1 MIKKNIKFYK
11 ILVVAGGWSDEREVS
26 IMSGKNVFS
35 CLKENKFNV
44 RYFDLKKNNIKKILK
59 YKPDIIF
66 NSLHGEYGEDGGLS
80 TFALKHNI
88 IITHSDSI
96 TSALCFNK
104 RLLKNYLKKE
114 NNILSPNEIVNNKHI
129 EFPIISKPNWGGS
142 SQGIEFINDK
152 KKFKKRKNNNQ
163 NLIEE
168 IINGKEL
175 TVTVIEFNNKIK
187 ALGVTEIEFNNQHYD
202 YIAKYTKNKSLHF
215 LPARISKLKY
225 RFLTQISKEI
235 FHSCNCKGIA
245 RLDYIM
251 SYDNEKIYFLE
262 MNTHPGLTKISLAP
276 EQANYQ
282 KIHYLNLIKFII
294 NSSL

>member
-44 RYFDLKKNNIKKILK
+44 KYFDLKKNNIKKILK

-80 TFALKHNI
+80 TFAQKHNI

-114 NNILSPNEIVNNKHI
+114 HKILSPNEIVNNKQT

-152 KKFKKRKNNNQ
+152 NKFKKRKNNNQ

-168 IINGKEL
+168 IIIGKEL

-187 ALGVTEIEFNNQHYD
+187 ALGVTEIEFNNLHYD

-215 LPARISKLKY
+215 LPARISKKQY
-225 RFLTQISKEI
+225 NFLMNLSKKI
-235 FHSCNCKGIA
+235 FIICKCRAIA
-245 RLDYIM
+245 RLDYIV
-251 SYDNEKIYFLE
+251 SNKNGRIYLLE
-262 MNTHPGLTKISLAP
+262 INTHPGLTKISLAP

-282 KIHYLNLIKFII
+282 GISYFNLLQQII
-294 NSSL
+294 NKSL

>member
-44 RYFDLKKNNIKKILK
+44 KYFDLKKNNIEKILK

-114 NNILSPNEIVNNKHI
+114 HKILSPNEIVNNKQI

-142 SQGIEFINDK
+142 SQGIEFINDNN
-152 KKFKKRKNNNQ
+152 KFKKRKNNNQ

-168 IINGKEL
+168 IIYGKEL

-215 LPARISKLKY
+215 LPARISKKQYNL
-225 RFLTQISKEI
+225 LMNLSKKI
-235 FHSCNCKGIA
+235 FTICKCRAIA
-245 RLDYIM
+245 RLDYIV
-251 SYDNEKIYFLE
+251 SNKNGKIYLLE
-262 MNTHPGLTKISLAP
+262 INTHPGLTKISLVP

-282 KIHYLNLIKFII
+282 GISYFNLLQQII
-294 NSSL
+294 NKSL